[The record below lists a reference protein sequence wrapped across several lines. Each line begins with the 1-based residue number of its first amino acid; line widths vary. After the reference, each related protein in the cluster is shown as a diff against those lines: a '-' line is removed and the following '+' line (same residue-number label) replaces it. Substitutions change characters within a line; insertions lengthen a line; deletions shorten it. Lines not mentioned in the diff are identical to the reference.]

1 VTTRPVT
8 GGQALYP
15 GTFDPLTPGHL
26 DIIDRARRLFGQ
38 VTVLVA
44 INRAKTPATAPT
56 ARAAAIREAL
66 PRDWDNVNVMP
77 WEGLTATYCAE
88 NNVRVIVRGVR
99 NVADIQHEY
108 ELAGMNESLG
118 VTTLLLPARP
128 HLAAISS
135 TAVRLRGAAVTAI
148 P

>member
-1 VTTRPVT
+1 MTTRSAL
-8 GGQALYP
+8 GGRAVYP

-26 DIIDRARRLFGQ
+26 DIIDRARRLFGH

-44 INRAKTPATAPT
+44 SNRAKTPAMAPA

-66 PRDWDNVNVMP
+66 PNDWDDVDVTP

-88 NNVRVIVRGVR
+88 NDVRVIVRGVR
-99 NVADIQHEY
+99 SVADIQYEY

-118 VTTLLLPARP
+118 TTTVLLPARP
-128 HLAAISS
+128 HLAPISS
-135 TAVRLRGAAVTAI
+135 TAVRLLGRG
-148 P
+148 

>member
-1 VTTRPVT
+1 
-8 GGQALYP
+8 
-15 GTFDPLTPGHL
+15 
-26 DIIDRARRLFGQ
+26 
-38 VTVLVA
+38 
-44 INRAKTPATAPT
+44 
-56 ARAAAIREAL
+56 
-66 PRDWDNVNVMP
+66 MP

>member
-1 VTTRPVT
+1 MTTRSAL
-8 GGQALYP
+8 GGQAVYP

-26 DIIDRARRLFGQ
+26 DIIDRARRVFGQ

-66 PRDWDNVNVMP
+66 PNDWDNVNVTP
-77 WEGLTATYCAE
+77 WGGLTATYCAE

-108 ELAGMNESLG
+108 ELAAMNESLG

-135 TAVRLRGAAVTAI
+135 TAVRLLGRR
-148 P
+148 